1 MDVNDNAIDI
11 CAGLTMFSQ
20 KDTHNRFDSDPFK
33 CLNRT
38 IVARIVFQWII
49 DLLHLKYVL
58 RSDESNRTEI
68 VICGF
73 GWVIYM

>member
-38 IVARIVFQWII
+38 IVARIVFQ
-49 DLLHLKYVL
+49 
-58 RSDESNRTEI
+58 
-68 VICGF
+68 
-73 GWVIYM
+73 